1 VHKIEI
7 PALLTPEIVEMVASN
22 PDILKTV
29 LDSENNELTEK
40 NLEDSPLNCPNLSSL
55 KVAFSNVNIH
65 IRNTEFM
72 EDICD
77 EKELDNKEEDNK
89 HTCYRLSA
97 YKKEVDFLKE
107 QLDKISEQV
116 NEIKEI
122 LIQNIRRR

>member
-1 VHKIEI
+1 MHKIEI

-29 LDSENNELTEK
+29 LDSEDYELTEK
-40 NLEDSPLNCPNLSSL
+40 KLDDPLLCPNLSSL

-77 EKELDNKEEDNK
+77 EKELDNKEEDHK

-97 YKKEVDFLKE
+97 YKREVDFLKE
-107 QLDKISEQV
+107 QLEKISEQV